1 MGAAD
6 DRHILDDKQVLAFAV
21 TTRHVTNA
29 STLLT
34 TNITY
39 HTCCC
44 SVGFTEA
51 PIMRCH
57 ISAGLQPPSPM
68 WAIIFLIIP
77 GII

>member
-1 MGAAD
+1 
-6 DRHILDDKQVLAFAV
+6 
-21 TTRHVTNA
+21 VTNA

-39 HTCCC
+39 HACCG

-57 ISAGLQPPSPM
+57 ISAGLQPPSPI
-68 WAIIFLIIP
+68 WAIIFFIIP
-77 GII
+77 DII